1 MKEVLQRDYIVDTT
15 PCTDMDY
22 PVLSGSSIFTV
33 WASVQPAIMSDAAKM
48 AGRWIAKKVT
58 TPLPR
63 APRGSLLWWAMGLG
77 AWLILGLFVA
87 SLAGLMVGQFYHA
100 FWFMVAWHEPTSA
113 AASIPDSGP
122 VQWFFRIPRR

>member
-1 MKEVLQRDYIVDTT
+1 MKEIQRDYIVDAM

-22 PVLSGSSIFTV
+22 PVLSGGSIFTA
-33 WASVQPAIMSDAAKM
+33 WALVQPAIMADAAKT
-48 AGRWIAKKVT
+48 AGRTLARVVM
-58 TPLPR
+58 TPIPR

-87 SLAGLMVGQFYHA
+87 SLAGMMAGQFYHA
-100 FWFMVAWHEPTSA
+100 FWFMTAWHEPTSVGV
-113 AASIPDSGP
+113 SIPDSGP